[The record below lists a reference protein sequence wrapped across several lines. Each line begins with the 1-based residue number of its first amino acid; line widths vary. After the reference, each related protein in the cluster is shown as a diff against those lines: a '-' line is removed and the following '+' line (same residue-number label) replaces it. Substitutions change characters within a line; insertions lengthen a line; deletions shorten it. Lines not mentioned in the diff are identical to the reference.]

1 MTIARN
7 LPVPVSDGCSQ
18 MSLNILG
25 KNLFALTQI
34 LSENR
39 GPREHLPA
47 HFMWLANP
55 DTKIERHK
63 KKRKLHTLKTE
74 CLCPLKIHMLKS

>member
-7 LPVPVSDGCSQ
+7 LPVPVSDGCTHVSF
-18 MSLNILG
+18 NILG
-25 KNLFALTQI
+25 KKFDLTQI

-39 GPREHLPA
+39 EPREHLPA

-55 DTKIERHK
+55 DTKIGRHK
-63 KKRKLHTLKTE
+63 KKENYRL
-74 CLCPLKIHMLKS
+74 